1 MVKGVCVHVC
11 VRGGGGGG
19 GGGEGDP
26 DLGSLK
32 LSEEFLGLKV
42 LSVGV
47 LDPLCHLLQ
56 PLSLRLQLT
65 LNRLLLRLSRGKG

>member
-11 VRGGGGGG
+11 VCVCVCVCVWV
-19 GGGEGDP
+19 GDP

-47 LDPLCHLLQ
+47 LDPLRHLLQ